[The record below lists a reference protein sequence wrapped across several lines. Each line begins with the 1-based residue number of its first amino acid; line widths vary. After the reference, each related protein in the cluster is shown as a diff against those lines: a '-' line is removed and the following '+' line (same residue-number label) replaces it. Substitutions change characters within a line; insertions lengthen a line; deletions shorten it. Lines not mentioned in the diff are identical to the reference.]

1 MKLRHAAAIVP
12 CAIALTACTAVT
24 NTQNADLAG
33 RSLMWAD
40 GATEECEVRRPSSS
54 APTARSPATQAA
66 IFSSAAGHSRATS
79 STSLSSAPPA
89 ACAVPNS

>member
-24 NTQNADLAG
+24 STQNADLAG

-40 GATEECEVRRPSSS
+40 GATEECEVPPSIKFG
-54 APTARSPATQAA
+54 AD
-66 IFSSAAGHSRATS
+66 GKATS

>member
-33 RSLMWAD
+33 RPNV
-40 GATEECEVRRPSSS
+40 GRRCH
-54 APTARSPATQAA
+54 R
-66 IFSSAAGHSRATS
+66 GM
-79 STSLSSAPPA
+79 
-89 ACAVPNS
+89 